1 MDQKLLTDFRS
12 ELLDSRFG
20 AKAISTIAESKRF
33 PLHEMRDDVGMANHE
48 QADELWQKL
57 ESYPEALVMLDGDQD
72 GEFCYWLLQKTV
84 VQFPEVKVLITA
96 TDCNKRWLQEVI
108 HFNVLAIV
116 PRDSTV
122 ETFALAVNSAAMGM
136 MFLPGDWRTTPEKDI
151 KDLKSLSA
159 RQREILTMLAAGESN
174 KEIGRAL
181 NISTGTVKA
190 HLESLYRRLEVKN
203 RTQAAMMLN
212 ISS

>member
-1 MDQKLLTDFRS
+1 DRNRS
-12 ELLDSRFG
+12 HW
-20 AKAISTIAESKRF
+20 STSKT
-33 PLHEMRDDVGMANHE
+33 PSYTKSVS
-48 QADELWQKL
+48 WQHH
-57 ESYPEALVMLDGDQD
+57 Q
-72 GEFCYWLLQKTV
+72 
-84 VQFPEVKVLITA
+84 
-96 TDCNKRWLQEVI
+96 RWLQEVI

>member
-1 MDQKLLTDFRS
+1 MQIVMFDRQSIFIHGMKISLQQRIPGVS
-12 ELLDSRFG
+12 IQG
-20 AKAISTIAESKRF
+20 AS
-33 PLHEMRDDVGMANHE
+33 

-136 MFLPGDWRTTPEKDI
+136 MFLPGDWRPTPEKDI

-159 RQREILTMLAAGESN
+159 RQR
-174 KEIGRAL
+174 EIGRAL

>member
-1 MDQKLLTDFRS
+1 MQIVMFDRQSIFIHGMKISLQQRIPGVS
-12 ELLDSRFG
+12 IQG
-20 AKAISTIAESKRF
+20 AS
-33 PLHEMRDDVGMANHE
+33 

-122 ETFALAVNSAAMGM
+122 ETFALAGFWQASTKPVNSGINPMAGHRYNGWQ
-136 MFLPGDWRTTPEKDI
+136 FR
-151 KDLKSLSA
+151 DLKCMAMTFWVMKS
-159 RQREILTMLAAGESN
+159 RAAG
-174 KEIGRAL
+174 
-181 NISTGTVKA
+181 
-190 HLESLYRRLEVKN
+190 
-203 RTQAAMMLN
+203 
-212 ISS
+212 

>member
-1 MDQKLLTDFRS
+1 MQIVMFDRQSIFIHGMKISLQQRIPGVS
-12 ELLDSRFG
+12 IQG
-20 AKAISTIAESKRF
+20 AS
-33 PLHEMRDDVGMANHE
+33 

-181 NISTGTVKA
+181 NIQYRNGKSASGIPVSPSGSEKSHPGGNDVKYLLLKRIILQPA
-190 HLESLYRRLEVKN
+190 GS
-203 RTQAAMMLN
+203 
-212 ISS
+212 

>member
-1 MDQKLLTDFRS
+1 MLLV
-12 ELLDSRFG
+12 
-20 AKAISTIAESKRF
+20 AA
-33 PLHEMRDDVGMANHE
+33 
-48 QADELWQKL
+48 
-57 ESYPEALVMLDGDQD
+57 
-72 GEFCYWLLQKTV
+72 KTV

-136 MFLPGDWRTTPEKDI
+136 MFLHGDWRTTPEKDI

-181 NISTGTVKA
+181 NISTGTVKSA
-190 HLESLYRRLEVKN
+190 SGITVSPSGSQKSHPGGNDVKYLLLK
-203 RTQAAMMLN
+203 RIILQPAG
-212 ISS
+212 S

>member
-1 MDQKLLTDFRS
+1 MQIVMFDRQSIFIHGMKISLQHRIPGVS
-12 ELLDSRFG
+12 IQG
-20 AKAISTIAESKRF
+20 AS
-33 PLHEMRDDVGMANHE
+33 

-151 KDLKSLSA
+151 KDLKSLRDRQGAEYQYRNGKSA
-159 RQREILTMLAAGESN
+159 SGITVSPSGSQKSHPGGNDVKYLLLKRIILQPAGS
-174 KEIGRAL
+174 
-181 NISTGTVKA
+181 
-190 HLESLYRRLEVKN
+190 
-203 RTQAAMMLN
+203 
-212 ISS
+212 

>member
-1 MDQKLLTDFRS
+1 
-12 ELLDSRFG
+12 
-20 AKAISTIAESKRF
+20 
-33 PLHEMRDDVGMANHE
+33 
-48 QADELWQKL
+48 
-57 ESYPEALVMLDGDQD
+57 MLDGDQD

-84 VQFPEVKVLITA
+84 VQFPDVKVLITA
-96 TDCNKRWLQEVI
+96 TDCNKQWLQEVI
-108 HFNVLAIV
+108 HFNVMAIV
-116 PRDSTV
+116 PRDSGV
-122 ETFALAVNSAAMGM
+122 ETFALAVNSTAMGM
-136 MFLPGDWRTTPEKDI
+136 MFLPGDWRTTPEKDM

>member
-1 MDQKLLTDFRS
+1 MQIVMFDRQSIFIHGMKISLQHRIPGVS
-12 ELLDSRFG
+12 IQG
-20 AKAISTIAESKRF
+20 AS
-33 PLHEMRDDVGMANHE
+33 

-136 MFLPGDWRTTPEKDI
+136 MFLPGDWRTTPDNRNGKSASGITVSPSGSQKSHPGGNDV
-151 KDLKSLSA
+151 KYLLLK
-159 RQREILTMLAAGESN
+159 RIILQPAGS
-174 KEIGRAL
+174 
-181 NISTGTVKA
+181 
-190 HLESLYRRLEVKN
+190 
-203 RTQAAMMLN
+203 
-212 ISS
+212 

>member
-1 MDQKLLTDFRS
+1 MQIVMFDRQSIFIHGMKISLQQRIPGVS
-12 ELLDSRFG
+12 IQG
-20 AKAISTIAESKRF
+20 AS
-33 PLHEMRDDVGMANHE
+33 

-122 ETFALAVNSAAMGM
+122 EKFALAVNSAAMGM

-174 KEIGRAL
+174 KEIGQSAEYQYRNGKSASGIPVSPSGSEKSHPGG
-181 NISTGTVKA
+181 NDVKYLLLKRIILQPA
-190 HLESLYRRLEVKN
+190 GS
-203 RTQAAMMLN
+203 
-212 ISS
+212 

>member
-1 MDQKLLTDFRS
+1 MKISLQQRIPGVS
-12 ELLDSRFG
+12 IQG
-20 AKAISTIAESKRF
+20 AS
-33 PLHEMRDDVGMANHE
+33 

-174 KEIGRAL
+174 KEIGQSAEYQYRNGKSASGIPVSPSGSEKSHPGG
-181 NISTGTVKA
+181 NDVKYLLLKRIILQPA
-190 HLESLYRRLEVKN
+190 GS
-203 RTQAAMMLN
+203 
-212 ISS
+212 

>member
-1 MDQKLLTDFRS
+1 MQIVMFDRQSIFIHGMKISLQHRIPGVS
-12 ELLDSRFG
+12 IQG
-20 AKAISTIAESKRF
+20 AS
-33 PLHEMRDDVGMANHE
+33 

-159 RQREILTMLAAGESN
+159 RQRE
-174 KEIGRAL
+174 
-181 NISTGTVKA
+181 
-190 HLESLYRRLEVKN
+190 
-203 RTQAAMMLN
+203 
-212 ISS
+212 

>member
-1 MDQKLLTDFRS
+1 MQIVMFDRQSIFIHGMKISLQQRIPGVS
-12 ELLDSRFG
+12 IQG
-20 AKAISTIAESKRF
+20 AS
-33 PLHEMRDDVGMANHE
+33 

-84 VQFPEVKVLITA
+84 VQFPEIKVLITA

-174 KEIGRAL
+174 KEIGQSAEYQYRNGKSASGIPVSPSGSEKSHPGG
-181 NISTGTVKA
+181 NDVKYLLLKRIILQPA
-190 HLESLYRRLEVKN
+190 GS
-203 RTQAAMMLN
+203 
-212 ISS
+212 

>member
-1 MDQKLLTDFRS
+1 MQIVMFDRQSIFIHGMKISLQQRIPGVS
-12 ELLDSRFG
+12 IQG
-20 AKAISTIAESKRF
+20 AS
-33 PLHEMRDDVGMANHE
+33 

-174 KEIGRAL
+174 KEIGQSAEYQFRNGKSASGIPVSPSGSEKSHPGG
-181 NISTGTVKA
+181 NDVKYLLLKRIILQPA
-190 HLESLYRRLEVKN
+190 GS
-203 RTQAAMMLN
+203 
-212 ISS
+212 

>member
-1 MDQKLLTDFRS
+1 MQIVMFDRQSIFIHGMKISLQQRIPGVS
-12 ELLDSRFG
+12 IQG
-20 AKAISTIAESKRF
+20 A
-33 PLHEMRDDVGMANHE
+33 G

-159 RQREILTMLAAGESN
+159 RQREILTMLAAGDRQGAEYQYRNGKSASGIPVSPSGSEKSHPGGN
-174 KEIGRAL
+174 D
-181 NISTGTVKA
+181 VKYLLLKRIILQPA
-190 HLESLYRRLEVKN
+190 GS
-203 RTQAAMMLN
+203 
-212 ISS
+212 

>member
-1 MDQKLLTDFRS
+1 
-12 ELLDSRFG
+12 
-20 AKAISTIAESKRF
+20 
-33 PLHEMRDDVGMANHE
+33 
-48 QADELWQKL
+48 
-57 ESYPEALVMLDGDQD
+57 MLDGDQD

-181 NISTGTVKA
+181 NISTGTVKRIWNPVSPSGSEKS
-190 HLESLYRRLEVKN
+190 HPGGNDVKYLLLK
-203 RTQAAMMLN
+203 RIILQPAG
-212 ISS
+212 S

>member
-1 MDQKLLTDFRS
+1 MQIVMFDRQSIFIHGMKISLQQRIPGVS
-12 ELLDSRFG
+12 IQG
-20 AKAISTIAESKRF
+20 AS
-33 PLHEMRDDVGMANHE
+33 

-122 ETFALAVNSAAMGM
+122 ETFALAVNPDGHGYSVPAQFPDA
-136 MFLPGDWRTTPEKDI
+136 D
-151 KDLKSLSA
+151 
-159 RQREILTMLAAGESN
+159 REIPTGAAVTGFSRFLAGCRCV
-174 KEIGRAL
+174 I
-181 NISTGTVKA
+181 
-190 HLESLYRRLEVKN
+190 YR
-203 RTQAAMMLN
+203 
-212 ISS
+212 

>member
-1 MDQKLLTDFRS
+1 MQIVMFDRQSIFIHGMKISLQQRIPGVS
-12 ELLDSRFG
+12 IQG
-20 AKAISTIAESKRF
+20 AS
-33 PLHEMRDDVGMANHE
+33 

-174 KEIGRAL
+174 KEIAEYQYRNGKSASGIPVSPSGSEKSHPGG
-181 NISTGTVKA
+181 NDVKYLLLKRIILQPA
-190 HLESLYRRLEVKN
+190 GS
-203 RTQAAMMLN
+203 
-212 ISS
+212 

>member
-1 MDQKLLTDFRS
+1 MQIVMFDRQSIFIHGMKISLQHRIPGVS
-12 ELLDSRFG
+12 IQG
-20 AKAISTIAESKRF
+20 AS
-33 PLHEMRDDVGMANHE
+33 

-136 MFLPGDWRTTPEKDI
+136 MFLPGDWRTTPARTGNYKVPSHVTEIADGAFDRNLYIPAFFKHFNN
-151 KDLKSLSA
+151 LRKSCWPSA
-159 RQREILTMLAAGESN
+159 VLTSPCAS
-174 KEIGRAL
+174 
-181 NISTGTVKA
+181 V
-190 HLESLYRRLEVKN
+190 V
-203 RTQAAMMLN
+203 
-212 ISS
+212 

>member
-1 MDQKLLTDFRS
+1 MS
-12 ELLDSRFG
+12 EYSG
-20 AKAISTIAESKRF
+20 AS
-33 PLHEMRDDVGMANHE
+33 

-72 GEFCYWLLQKTV
+72 GDFATGCCKTV

-136 MFLPGDWRTTPEKDI
+136 MFLHGDWRTTPEKDI

-203 RTQAAMMLN
+203 RTRAAMMLN